1 MLIPMKKRIEDT
13 FAWLAAKTAEAT
25 GSFWAFFAAML
36 VIVVWGATGPLFGYS
51 DTWQLVINTGTTIVT
66 FLMVF
71 VIQHAQNKDMRAV
84 QLKLNELI
92 ASMEGASNRLIDVE
106 DLSDEELRL
115 LYRNYCHLAQT
126 AQRLSPGAK
135 LSIESAGEKRG
146 VSQRVL
152 GDEDESA
159 LLRAAARRGRRGG
172 HAFKHHKR

>member
-1 MLIPMKKRIEDT
+1 MNKRIEET
-13 FAWLAAKTAEAT
+13 FATMAGKASEAT
-25 GSFWAFFAAML
+25 GSFWAFAIAVF
-36 VIVVWGATGPLFGYS
+36 VIVVWGLTGPLFGFS

-92 ASMEGASNRLIDVE
+92 AAIEGASNRLIDVE

-126 AQRLSPGAK
+126 AQRLAPGAK
-135 LSIESAGEKRG
+135 VSIESTGEKRG
-146 VSQRVL
+146 AQGASAL
-152 GDEDESA
+152 GHEEETA
-159 LLRAAARRGRRGG
+159 LLRAAEKSAKRHGPRRRQ
-172 HAFKHHKR
+172 KRHR

>member
-1 MLIPMKKRIEDT
+1 MKKRIEET
-13 FAWLAAKTAEAT
+13 FAAIAGKTAEVT
-25 GSFWAFFAAML
+25 GSFWAFALAVL
-36 VIVVWGATGPLFGYS
+36 VILVWGLTGPLFRYS

-92 ASMEGASNRLIDVE
+92 ASVEGASNRLIDVE

-126 AQRLSPGAK
+126 AQRLAPGAK
-135 LSIESAGEKRG
+135 VSIEAAGEKRG
-146 VSQRVL
+146 GPSVRPF
-152 GDEDESA
+152 GEEEETA
-159 LLRAAARRGRRGG
+159 LLRAAERQSRRHRGRR
-172 HAFKHHKR
+172 HKHRR